1 MQHLHRIALAAVV
14 VLLAIPAAAQPGCA
28 QVAAPPTGPARPAS
42 GSIQP
47 GTYDLEITYGGGVMT
62 GTLVVTTVGDSTDA
76 KLLVGDHGPPI
87 KSVSRQGSQLTL
99 AGAGD
104 GFDVRYDLQFAGDV
118 LTGKFTFNGE
128 PGTLTGRRRK

>member
-28 QVAAPPTGPARPAS
+28 QVAAPPAGPARPAS

>member
-1 MQHLHRIALAAVV
+1 MHHLHRIALAAVV
-14 VLLAIPAAAQPGCA
+14 VFLALPAATQPARAQA
-28 QVAAPPTGPARPAS
+28 AAPTAGPARPAS

-62 GTLVVTTVGDSTDA
+62 GTLVVTTVGDRTDA
-76 KLLVGDHGPPI
+76 KLLVGDHAPPI
-87 KSVSRQGSQLTL
+87 KSVTRQGSQLTL

-104 GFDVRYDLQFAGDV
+104 GVDVRYDLQFEGNA